1 MNCVLAVLD
10 PVAVDVLLP
19 LLLCK
24 ELALTAARMMLVV
37 ISTPLGET
45 YVRRSGFEGAPRSPD
60 FGHFSS

>member
-24 ELALTAARMMLVV
+24 DLALVAAARMMLVV
-37 ISTPLGET
+37 IFHSTWREI
-45 YVRRSGFEGAPRSPD
+45 RSGFEGGPRSPD
-60 FGHFSS
+60 FGHFSF